1 MLLLMRALGWGERI
15 RNNEWWWWWVGGV
28 LIYIYDIHTH
38 IRFNCWMLGQSL
50 STDVAVGLA
59 HAGPAVVQSGDWA
72 TTDAPIACIGKY
84 GVREREIQGAHAR
97 THARTQRSTVGSHHS
112 LDLAARGWT
121 GGRAR

>member
-1 MLLLMRALGWGERI
+1 
-15 RNNEWWWWWVGGV
+15 
-28 LIYIYDIHTH
+28 
-38 IRFNCWMLGQSL
+38 MLGQSL

-97 THARTQRSTVGSHHS
+97 THATQYGWESSHSRFSCTRVDGWARAEVSLHALISTDIG
-112 LDLAARGWT
+112 L
-121 GGRAR
+121 